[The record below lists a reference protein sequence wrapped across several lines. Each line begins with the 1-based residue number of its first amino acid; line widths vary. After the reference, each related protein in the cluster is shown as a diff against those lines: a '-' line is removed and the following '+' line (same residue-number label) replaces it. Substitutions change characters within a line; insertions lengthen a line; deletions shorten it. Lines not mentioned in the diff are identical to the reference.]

1 MAVSVKTSST
11 PWNKR
16 PPKLQGEPAVPQA
29 SVPLNPVEPAAGSTS
44 DPSELESK
52 LAPGISDTEVMER
65 AENVE
70 NSGSKEDGVCGP
82 PPSQKMKLFGF
93 KEDPFV
99 FIPEDDPLFT
109 PIQKFYA
116 LDPSFPKT
124 NVLTRATEGKRRQL
138 YMVSKELRN
147 VLPSNSERMTV
158 TDTGIEVWWCR
169 NDSGEEFD
177 CTFRLAEEG
186 IYTL

>member
-1 MAVSVKTSST
+1 MLVKKSSM

-16 PPKLQGEPAVPQA
+16 PPKLPGEPAVQQA
-29 SVPLNPVEPAAGSTS
+29 SVPPNPVEPAVGSTS

-52 LAPGISDTEVMER
+52 LAPGISNTEAMER

-70 NSGSKEDGVCGP
+70 NSGSKKDGVCGP
-82 PPSQKMKLFGF
+82 PPSKKMKLFGF

-99 FIPEDDPLFT
+99 FIPKDDPLFP

-124 NVLTRATEGKRRQL
+124 NLLTRTTEGKRQL
-138 YMVSKELRN
+138 YLVSKELRN
-147 VLPSNSERMTV
+147 VLLNKS
-158 TDTGIEVWWCR
+158 
-169 NDSGEEFD
+169 
-177 CTFRLAEEG
+177 
-186 IYTL
+186 